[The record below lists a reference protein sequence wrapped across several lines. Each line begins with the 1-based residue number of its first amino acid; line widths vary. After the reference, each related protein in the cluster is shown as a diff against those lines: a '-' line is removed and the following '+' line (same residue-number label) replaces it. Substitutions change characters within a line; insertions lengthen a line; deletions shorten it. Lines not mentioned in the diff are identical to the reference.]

1 MNGFLRDYIYATHI
15 NRGCFGYDNID
26 NDENESKSKDFECD
40 INNCF
45 IVARSNR
52 NKNQMGQ
59 HNKKRRILFFID
71 EDKNGNKDNDEI
83 NKNTYTQ
90 QICDALHCW
99 VYHTPK
105 ININKYIININDND
119 EEEAMDDELEFD
131 LLIVD
136 DIIKKL
142 GEMIMKTRKSSN
154 RFRNTRNTRYESA
167 KGNKFMTNQ
176 QSDESLATKIE
187 ETKEEITEDDIAI
200 YQSAVYGNDKLL
212 LQKEKKLKKETISNV
227 ECWMDVIFN
236 EIITHKFDSKTVKKF
251 VNLIKSEEYATESIY
266 DDLHNEY
273 ESNIFNEF
281 TNDKLHGL
289 LRSIVFEKEQKGKIY
304 SAGYRFFY
312 HKYYKEN
319 GNKEWNILY
328 EQYNGKPAVEGNAG
342 FLISDWVINSK
353 YKDFKTELLN
363 NKWSP
368 FSLSQYNDIL
378 EKATIQL
385 QNWLNDK
392 DAPPLQC
399 QYTWHEDD
407 AWTEKMYGI
416 KHKEPIKLHHIM
428 ALMFYCNFSK
438 HSYSF
443 SSTFRKM
450 SPYETNQTLKDRHS
464 EFYYW
469 GKYLRE
475 C

>member
-200 YQSAVYGNDKLL
+200 YQSAVYGNDQLL
-212 LQKEKKLKKETISNV
+212 LQKDKKANKKQESGFNNK
-227 ECWMDVIFN
+227 CWMDDFYK
-236 EIITHKFDSKTVKKF
+236 EIRRGQIKTAEIKKIDNYIQEQQFDSD
-251 VNLIKSEEYATESIY
+251 AIY
-266 DDLHNEY
+266 DDISDQQQ
-273 ESNIFNEF
+273 SNIANSFGDAN
-281 TNDKLHGL
+281 NDKNQFNKVLSVVL
-289 LRSIVFEKEQKGKIY
+289 CEADMDNNVYDPSF
-304 SAGYRFFY
+304 RFFY
-312 HKYYKEN
+312 WDHYKN
-319 GNKEWNILY
+319 NTDEW
-328 EQYNGKPAVEGNAG
+328 
-342 FLISDWVINSK
+342 
-353 YKDFKTELLN
+353 
-363 NKWSP
+363 
-368 FSLSQYNDIL
+368 
-378 EKATIQL
+378 
-385 QNWLNDK
+385 
-392 DAPPLQC
+392 
-399 QYTWHEDD
+399 
-407 AWTEKMYGI
+407 
-416 KHKEPIKLHHIM
+416 
-428 ALMFYCNFSK
+428 
-438 HSYSF
+438 
-443 SSTFRKM
+443 
-450 SPYETNQTLKDRHS
+450 
-464 EFYYW
+464 
-469 GKYLRE
+469 
-475 C
+475 